1 MNSMTSQEIM
11 LENEKENKQ
20 MGDQQKKYENF

>member
-1 MNSMTSQEIM
+1 MTSQEIM